1 MSDFRLH
8 YDIVVYQFLV
18 DIEQKSD
25 GLDQWVRIYSS
36 FSLSKLQAD
45 KNDEKIYFWK
55 FSWVYHVLIEAICFV
70 SMLI

>member
-25 GLDQWVRIYSS
+25 GLDEGVRIYSR
-36 FSLSKLQAD
+36 FTLSKLQAG
-45 KNDEKIYFWK
+45 KNNEKIF
-55 FSWVYHVLIEAICFV
+55 F
-70 SMLI
+70 